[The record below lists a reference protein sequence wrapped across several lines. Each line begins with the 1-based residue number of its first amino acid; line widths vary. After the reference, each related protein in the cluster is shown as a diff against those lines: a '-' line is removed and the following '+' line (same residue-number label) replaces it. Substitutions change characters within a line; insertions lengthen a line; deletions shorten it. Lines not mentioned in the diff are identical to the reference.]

1 MGKHSDIHPTVY
13 LRTEL
18 CLLALSR
25 SDNSIEIWDVQYSP
39 VFLKYIPPLPDVSRT
54 FPPI

>member
-1 MGKHSDIHPTVY
+1 MGKNSDIPPTVY

-39 VFLKYIPPLPDVSRT
+39 VFLKYIPPLPDVSM
-54 FPPI
+54 